1 MFKVRVPASTANL
14 GPGFDCM
21 GIALK
26 LYSTAE
32 FEKID
37 SGFEIVILDESR
49 AFVPTDRTNLVYRA
63 IEAVYA
69 SAGKDVPDGIKV
81 TVSSDIPVTKGLG
94 SSSSGIVLGVVGAN
108 HMLGNIFSAEEL
120 IYIASEL
127 EGHPD
132 NVTPALAG
140 GFTVSMYESGK
151 IVYSKSPVDIRLR
164 FGAMIPDFFL
174 QTKKSRRYLP
184 RSVSMRSACY
194 NVAHASMLAAAMS
207 TANTD
212 LLSYCFKDRLHQRYR
227 FPHIRSGE
235 YIIRAAKRYG
245 ALGGYISGAGP
256 TIMTIVDKDYEAF
269 EYNMNELIKT
279 NLKNWRLVML
289 EADNNG
295 AVIE

>member
-94 SSSSGIVLGVVGAN
+94 SSSSGIVLGVV
-108 HMLGNIFSAEEL
+108 
-120 IYIASEL
+120 
-127 EGHPD
+127 
-132 NVTPALAG
+132 
-140 GFTVSMYESGK
+140 
-151 IVYSKSPVDIRLR
+151 
-164 FGAMIPDFFL
+164 
-174 QTKKSRRYLP
+174 
-184 RSVSMRSACY
+184 
-194 NVAHASMLAAAMS
+194 
-207 TANTD
+207 
-212 LLSYCFKDRLHQRYR
+212 
-227 FPHIRSGE
+227 
-235 YIIRAAKRYG
+235 
-245 ALGGYISGAGP
+245 
-256 TIMTIVDKDYEAF
+256 
-269 EYNMNELIKT
+269 
-279 NLKNWRLVML
+279 
-289 EADNNG
+289 
-295 AVIE
+295 